1 MHINDGD
8 LILTGQ
14 ELCAALKGLGLT
26 ISNLAALPE
35 VSFTSDQSSEAAKYL
50 DELSVSQRSLFTSA
64 FNVLAKP
71 AKTVRLHYSIADES
85 VSRYVL
91 GWGSALSEGVAV
103 LVKSGDTY
111 RVGVRTEPDLTYM
124 MGQVLA
130 INDNLHS
137 DNFGVSSSTEAI
149 LVFMAVTD
157 TLRYARHYSCL
168 IHTEPVTSFTPSE
181 VKDRLEDAGKEDF
194 RWPLLFVDKILPIP
208 VAQMGLIVNLEPSLQ
223 ELEEKGLIT
232 SLDDVGGQQLYA
244 LTKEGEII
252 ADALLH
258 EVSKATIGISALRE
272 DSTLGHEVMLLVR
285 SSLSLFLFDIS
296 GKEGVVAMLS
306 GSDLAELVKSMLGRN
321 VTSSEQEKPESP
333 TPELAQPAEQAPTTQ
348 TPATSA
354 AYCPKC
360 GQKVNPVDNFC
371 INCGIKL

>member
-149 LVFMAVTD
+149 LVFMAVTE
-157 TLRYARHYSCL
+157 TLRYARHYSYL

-181 VKDRLEDAGKEDF
+181 VKDRLEDAG
-194 RWPLLFVDKILPIP
+194 
-208 VAQMGLIVNLEPSLQ
+208 N
-223 ELEEKGLIT
+223 
-232 SLDDVGGQQLYA
+232 
-244 LTKEGEII
+244 
-252 ADALLH
+252 
-258 EVSKATIGISALRE
+258 
-272 DSTLGHEVMLLVR
+272 
-285 SSLSLFLFDIS
+285 
-296 GKEGVVAMLS
+296 
-306 GSDLAELVKSMLGRN
+306 
-321 VTSSEQEKPESP
+321 
-333 TPELAQPAEQAPTTQ
+333 
-348 TPATSA
+348 
-354 AYCPKC
+354 
-360 GQKVNPVDNFC
+360 
-371 INCGIKL
+371 